1 MVLFFLISNTNLLD
15 TCLVPALPGWGA
27 QKCPKIVPV
36 LQPWRGG
43 REELGNSPADS
54 QDPREPCNPHSRP
67 AGLEGEPGWS
77 VAEKDHRG
85 EEQGECEGRAQ
96 GHQEALPVEGT
107 ASAKARGWEMHIL
120 ALLLQE
126 RLPQGPT
133 EGQVLTRDCRMAW
146 LVAFMQESSGK
157 EHSPSQ

>member
-1 MVLFFLISNTNLLD
+1 MMVLFFLISNTNLLD

-85 EEQGECEGRAQ
+85 EEQGECEG
-96 GHQEALPVEGT
+96 
-107 ASAKARGWEMHIL
+107 
-120 ALLLQE
+120 
-126 RLPQGPT
+126 QGPGPPGGPPSRGNSKCQGKGVGNT
-133 EGQVLTRDCRMAW
+133 CPGPTCAGMGAGDAVMLAGWLTRPQPWVQACLSMMGRSEKF
-146 LVAFMQESSGK
+146 LC
-157 EHSPSQ
+157 